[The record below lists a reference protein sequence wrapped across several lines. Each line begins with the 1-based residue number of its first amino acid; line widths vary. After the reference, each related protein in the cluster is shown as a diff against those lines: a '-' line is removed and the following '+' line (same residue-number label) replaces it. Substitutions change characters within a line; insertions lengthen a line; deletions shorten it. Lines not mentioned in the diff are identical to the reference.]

1 MHLLYPLKRGA
12 LALALGLSIATAAW
26 AGDETTIRVRTS
38 AGATESV
45 TVQDIGAFAVGE
57 GRALTTAAGNYAF
70 LRREDGKFALE
81 VAGERFELHDFAS
94 AEAGLPGEAALHHE
108 GAGDAKHI
116 VIDKRVEKTTTG
128 DADGKRHRIVRIVDG
143 DGSEHEA
150 LAMALAGAEAGD
162 DEAFALAD
170 GDGPRVMVTRRITKE
185 SAPAQ

>member
-45 TVQDIGAFAVGE
+45 TVQDIGEFAVGE

-70 LRREDGKFALE
+70 LRREDGRFALE

-94 AEAGLPGEAALHHE
+94 AEADLPGEAALRHE
-108 GAGDAKHI
+108 GAGDGRHI
-116 VIDKRVEKTTTG
+116 VIDRRVEKTAT
-128 DADGKRHRIVRIVDG
+128 ADGERHRIVRIVDG
-143 DGSEHEA
+143 DGSGHEA
-150 LAMALAGAEAGD
+150 LAMARAGAEAGD

-170 GDGPRVMVTRRITKE
+170 GEGPRVMVTRRITKE